1 MCECAYTGG
10 SGVCISLLPLCVLSG
25 NLVGRGLGGKGL
37 VDVPCGSRPPGKH
50 AVLGVGNGVLSVG
63 YCSFLSFQGSWQDRA
78 W

>member
-10 SGVCISLLPLCVLSG
+10 LGVITCLLPLGVLSG
-25 NLVGRGLGGKGL
+25 TLVGRSLGDKGL

>member
-10 SGVCISLLPLCVLSG
+10 LGVYIRLLPLGVLSG
-25 NLVGRGLGGKGL
+25 NLAGRALGGKGL
-37 VDVPCGSRPPGKH
+37 VGVPCGSRPPGKR

-63 YCSFLSFQGSWQDRA
+63 YCSVLSTQRSGQDRA

>member
-10 SGVCISLLPLCVLSG
+10 LGVCISLLPLCVLSG
-25 NLVGRGLGGKGL
+25 NLVGRGLGDKGL